1 MCRRHRKST
10 LEVSDIKKHHNV
22 RYVSL
27 HSRLSALQ
35 RILLI
40 FPTECEASCKI
51 PLLSPAEGV
60 NELWMV
66 LAIYGPIIPEMPTSW
81 LCRWNGVVPVPECV
95 TGLNCVKEMD
105 VSLTWLLASEQGSE
119 AEHIFECVYF

>member
-1 MCRRHRKST
+1 MILLCKKKILITPLFLVSFGFVDSLNFTKFGYFIVIFLKKIHIMCRRHRKST

-60 NELWMV
+60 NEL
-66 LAIYGPIIPEMPTSW
+66 
-81 LCRWNGVVPVPECV
+81 
-95 TGLNCVKEMD
+95 
-105 VSLTWLLASEQGSE
+105 
-119 AEHIFECVYF
+119 